1 MRDDIDC
8 PVYELIGEI
17 RVMFDPLG
25 IKAVVV
31 FAAGNVDTPPQA
43 RLTQVHIEL
52 REVLTVVFLQPFLFE
67 LVKFRFV

>member
-17 RVMFDPLG
+17 RVMFDPFR
-25 IKAVVV
+25 IKAVIV
-31 FAAGNVDTPPQA
+31 FAAGDVYSPPQA

-52 REVLTVVFLQPFLFE
+52 REVLTVVFLQSLLFE
-67 LVKFRFV
+67 LVEFRFV